1 MCLLR
6 GVLYVCVNE
15 KQIGFAVD
23 VLNSY
28 LEAVEASV
36 VDILIHAR
44 TEVEIDNLIEKLKN
58 DNIALHK
65 EGTAEGYLGVD
76 IQRDGNNIM
85 LKQEGLTKRI
95 IEALGLDSKYSTPI
109 DTPAKSAALGRDVNG
124 KKPAAVST
132 MPVLLGCF
140 YTLVAA
146 DRIYLSQPT
155 NVHVILICL
164 NNLTKMLSNE

>member
-1 MCLLR
+1 M
-6 GVLYVCVNE
+6 
-15 KQIGFAVD
+15 D

-95 IEALGLDSKYSTPI
+95 IEALGLDSRYSTPI
-109 DTPAKSAALGRDVNG
+109 NTPANQLLLDGTSME

-132 MPVLLGCF
+132 ISVLLGCF
-140 YTLVAA
+140 YTLVTA

-155 NVHVILICL
+155 NVRVILICL